1 VLLRREVRW
10 AFAAGHGS
18 GAQPARTTQSTRA
31 FGIIATRPAQ
41 RLPETSDGSRYNDA
55 CRCLSYRRLLDE
67 TRAPSRA
74 TAIQFDIPLRNA
86 SRHGRPGSAAA
97 SRNGRVAAMASP
109 FTRDTAMN
117 DTPADSPPK
126 HDSPAPAS
134 QVPEYMRRIRSFVL
148 REGRMTPAQQRAF
161 DEHWSRYGV
170 DYHAAVH
177 DFDVSFKRSA
187 PRVLE
192 IGFGN
197 GEALAWASEND
208 QARDFIGVEV
218 HGPGVG
224 RVMNAL
230 AARNA
235 NNVRL
240 YKHDA
245 VEVLE
250 HEIAPAS
257 LAEVRIWFPDPW
269 HKKRH
274 NKRRLIQPEFAALL
288 ASRMAPNGLLH
299 LATDWQAYAEHMR
312 EVMEAAPGW
321 RNPLAPGA
329 FADKPDWRIETH
341 FERRGLKLG
350 HGVWDLLYRKL

>member
-1 VLLRREVRW
+1 M
-10 AFAAGHGS
+10 S
-18 GAQPARTTQSTRA
+18 D
-31 FGIIATRPAQ
+31 
-41 RLPETSDGSRYNDA
+41 TSHDGS
-55 CRCLSYRRLLDE
+55 
-67 TRAPSRA
+67 
-74 TAIQFDIPLRNA
+74 Q
-86 SRHGRPGSAAA
+86 G
-97 SRNGRVAAMASP
+97 
-109 FTRDTAMN
+109 
-117 DTPADSPPK
+117 
-126 HDSPAPAS
+126 
-134 QVPEYMRRIRSFVL
+134 PEYMRRIRSFVL

-170 DYHAAVH
+170 DYRATVQDLDAR
-177 DFDVSFKRSA
+177 FGRSA

-224 RVMNAL
+224 RLMNAL
-230 AARNA
+230 AARDA

-274 NKRRLIQPEFAALL
+274 NKRRLIQADFAALL

-321 RNPLAPGA
+321 HNALSAGA
-329 FADKPDWRIETH
+329 FAAKPDWRIETH

-350 HGVWDLLYRKL
+350 HGVWDLLYRLN